1 VTTRLDDEKIEA
13 LHAWGDRLAEDDR
26 EDVRAAGRAI
36 LVLVEEVTSLRHAL
50 SQESVIP
57 LALSAQDSDAELQ
70 SGLRAR
76 LSQFARRGSQVSGS
90 S

>member
-1 VTTRLDDEKIEA
+1 VTERLDDEKIEA

-36 LVLVEEVTSLRHAL
+36 LALVEEVTSLRRAL
-50 SQESVIP
+50 SHEGMS
-57 LALSAQDSDAELQ
+57 LLSASARDSDADLQ

>member
-1 VTTRLDDEKIEA
+1 MTARLDDEKIEA

-36 LVLVEEVTSLRHAL
+36 LVLVEEVTSLRRAL
-50 SQESVIP
+50 SHESVIP
-57 LALSAQDSDAELQ
+57 LAASARDSESELQ